1 MAKNNNKIPVV
12 ANMDPNGQ
20 IQCPSC
26 FGFFYPKHGEV
37 YKVGLLNCPY
47 CKKEMK
53 LEHFTVQTGNQILSS
68 PRTINGAAR
77 AKRFVAQSSVTK
89 GLNARKKEILVRGIA
104 SLVNDAFKK
113 GIVQGKRQSELRS
126 ESFLN
131 RD

>member
-1 MAKNNNKIPVV
+1 
-12 ANMDPNGQ
+12 
-20 IQCPSC
+20 
-26 FGFFYPKHGEV
+26 
-37 YKVGLLNCPY
+37 
-47 CKKEMK
+47 MK
-53 LEHFTVQTGNQILSS
+53 LEHFTVQVGNQILSS

-89 GLNARKKEILVRGIA
+89 GLNAKGKEILVRGIA

-113 GIVQGKRQSELRS
+113 GVVQGKRQSELRS